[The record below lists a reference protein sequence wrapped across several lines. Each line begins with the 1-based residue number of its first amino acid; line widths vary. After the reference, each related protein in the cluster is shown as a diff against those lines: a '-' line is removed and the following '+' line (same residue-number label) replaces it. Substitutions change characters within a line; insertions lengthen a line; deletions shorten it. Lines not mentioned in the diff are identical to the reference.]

1 MHKKAFYNIILI
13 QFFFQSYREYHSD
26 IFPETYGL
34 EPASG
39 PENWWT
45 GSNTS
50 VTKMS
55 LDPLKR
61 PKENLTIFQGP
72 LTERDPK
79 RVSQNGQANAP
90 AQNSQNGTAVS
101 IYFLNFAWD
110 LYFMF

>member
-1 MHKKAFYNIILI
+1 MQKRVNVFFLI
-13 QFFFQSYREYHSD
+13 FQSYREYHSD

-45 GSNTS
+45 GSNLA

-55 LDPLKR
+55 LDPSKR

-79 RVSQNGQANAP
+79 RVTQNGQANAP
-90 AQNSQNGTAVS
+90 AQNSQNGTTVS
-101 IYFLNFAWD
+101 EKKN
-110 LYFMF
+110 